1 MPCLLA
7 WELGPARVQLALL
20 KPVLACRASSKLHT
34 APHFQISVCHIQL
47 WITPGRLHKAWE
59 AKVPRPLHVIVCKH
73 FTFQQSITVSVP
85 FCLMLKQTC
94 VPPTLTDRLLPA
106 NKRKSLGNA
115 TSNPDTTISE
125 IFIEIPFFSWLYNT
139 RNLLC
144 TVQPSNILAA
154 CVPASPPPQW
164 ACQSPVLPAR
174 IWHAVKRDLEIRAAV
189 QLDLLI
195 TDLYEIAWQNVNNDS
210 WHPTCYHMP
219 EMFGG
224 WNRMTWK
231 EIMCSILFFPC

>member
-1 MPCLLA
+1 MSCLLA
-7 WELGPARVQLALL
+7 LELGPARVQLALL

-34 APHFQISVCHIQL
+34 ALHLQISVCHIQP
-47 WITPGRLHKAWE
+47 WVTPGRLQSMGSQGTTSPACDCMQTFHLPAVYNSISPILSD
-59 AKVPRPLHVIVCKH
+59 AKTDI
-73 FTFQQSITVSVP
+73 S
-85 FCLMLKQTC
+85 
-94 VPPTLTDRLLPA
+94 VPPTLTDWLLQA

-125 IFIEIPFFSWLYNT
+125 FFIEIPFFSWLYNT

-195 TDLYEIAWQNVNNDS
+195 TDL
-210 WHPTCYHMP
+210 
-219 EMFGG
+219 
-224 WNRMTWK
+224 
-231 EIMCSILFFPC
+231 